1 MAKFNKDTFINEI
14 TSKVQAAIDKQVI
27 NREDVDSND
36 LDRLHGFIQFELI
49 EYIEDRK
56 FAIDVLKDFNY
67 DEKTPWDKLQEEFGT
82 FKSVMDLALVNLW
95 KFLEAEGATKFDFYN
110 TDVDPDKAGKLTLGD
125 DQGDFG
131 SGEDGTDSQPDKG
144 DDEGTDDGMQAPYD
158 NDEGFR
164 KFSDKG
170 GEDDNSGD
178 FDSGR
183 SARRPDE
190 ER

>member
-82 FKSVMDLALVNLW
+82 FMRIFHYRLILHLQLLRKQYIQNMRVRLIMHQQPPLNLYM
-95 KFLEAEGATKFDFYN
+95 LDMHQLLIMYR
-110 TDVDPDKAGKLTLGD
+110 LQL
-125 DQGDFG
+125 
-131 SGEDGTDSQPDKG
+131 
-144 DDEGTDDGMQAPYD
+144 
-158 NDEGFR
+158 
-164 KFSDKG
+164 
-170 GEDDNSGD
+170 
-178 FDSGR
+178 
-183 SARRPDE
+183 
-190 ER
+190 